1 MFTGKN
7 TQMYTIIQC
16 DFHLKI
22 TSYELKFQYSYK
34 VTRDETWNVLRNRN
48 DSVSLHVCLV
58 NVQWSSDWISRFKL
72 QSIHVLSLSVVMR
85 GPGAACRWHDH
96 EGLEEDCLERPA
108 FFFLFYSVYICHDII
123 IISLPVSLCLFFSG
137 WKVFFLH
144 PDVALF
150 SHRPAQWPLGCSCPR
165 AGPADPGPGAVRDPG
180 GLSSEVLKS
189 ATLLQKT
196 LPDQVP
202 DMKIVWKHA
211 IF

>member
-16 DFHLKI
+16 DFHFKI
-22 TSYELKFQYSYK
+22 MSYELKFQCSYK

-96 EGLEEDCLERPA
+96 EGLEEDCLERPG
-108 FFFLFYSVYICHDII
+108 FFFLFYSVCICHDII
-123 IISLPVSLCLFFSG
+123 IISLPVSLCLFFFRVKGVLSPSRCG
-137 WKVFFLH
+137 TI
-144 PDVALF
+144 F
-150 SHRPAQWPLGCSCPR
+150 SQACAVTFGVQLPPCRPGRPWPRCCARPWRS
-165 AGPADPGPGAVRDPG
+165 
-180 GLSSEVLKS
+180 
-189 ATLLQKT
+189 
-196 LPDQVP
+196 
-202 DMKIVWKHA
+202 
-211 IF
+211 

>member
-1 MFTGKN
+1 MEQWLN
-7 TQMYTIIQC
+7 IQI
-16 DFHLKI
+16 K
-22 TSYELKFQYSYK
+22 TSKYP
-34 VTRDETWNVLRNRN
+34 
-48 DSVSLHVCLV
+48 CA
-58 NVQWSSDWISRFKL
+58 
-72 QSIHVLSLSVVMR
+72 LSLRGNEGSRCSVQVAWPWGSR
-85 GPGAACRWHDH
+85 GRLSGKT
-96 EGLEEDCLERPA
+96 CLFLSLLFCIYLPWYHHYI
-108 FFFLFYSVYICHDII
+108 FTSLSLTLFFLSP
-123 IISLPVSLCLFFSG
+123 SPFFSG
-137 WKVFFLH
+137 WKVLFLH

-202 DMKIVWKHA
+202 DMKIVWKPA